1 MSAIKK
7 KTKKQNK
14 SKKQK
19 APYLQ
24 NRAIKYRL
32 EPTKEQK
39 EFFEKNFGCC
49 RFVFNLLLCDKISYY
64 QENGKMLHNTPAKYK
79 DKYPFLREV
88 DSLAL
93 TNSQINLETAFTN
106 FFNNPSSGFPKFKS
120 KKHTKKSYTTNL
132 VNGNIELYDDGIKL
146 PKIGKVRGKIHR
158 QPEQDWQLKSVTIS
172 FETDCNYYASVL
184 FEYIKKVDDII
195 LTEEATEENTIGFDY
210 KSSGLYMDSN
220 GKCCEMPKYY
230 KRSEKHLGELQSKLK
245 NKKLD
250 SKNYIKQQNKIRK
263 LHKHISNQRKDFLHK
278 ESFEIANRWNN
289 VCIESLHIRSMSN
302 KGFGNGKSTLDN
314 GFGMFV
320 NFLEYK
326 LFIRGKELVKVD
338 KYYASSQLCN
348 HCGYKNPLLK
358 DLRIRSWA
366 CPVCGVHHDR
376 DINAAI
382 NILQE
387 GLHILSK
394 RREEKL
400 KEREE
405 AKQLNKK

>member
-1 MSAIKK
+1 MSTVK
-7 KTKKQNK
+7 KTKKA
-14 SKKQK
+14 KKEKDPNEQH
-19 APYLQ
+19 
-24 NRAIKYRL
+24 RAIKYRL
-32 EPTKEQK
+32 EPTEKQK

-49 RFVFNLLLCDKISYY
+49 RFIYNCLLADKIAYY
-64 QENGKMLHNTPAKYK
+64 QENGKMLNNTPAQYK
-79 DKYPFLREV
+79 IKFPFLCEV

-93 TNSQINLETAFTN
+93 TNSQLDLQIAFAN
-106 FFNNPSSGFPKFKS
+106 FFNNLSYGFPHFKS
-120 KKHTKKSYTTNL
+120 KKHSKKSYTTNL
-132 VNGNIELYDDGIKL
+132 VNGNIELYYDGIKL
-146 PKIGKVRGKIHR
+146 PKIGKVKGIIHL

-220 GKCCEMPKYY
+220 GKCCDMPKYY
-230 KRSEKHLGELQSKLK
+230 KKSEKHLGKLQRKLK
-245 NKKLD
+245 NKILD
-250 SKNYIKQQNKIRK
+250 SKNYIKQQNKVRK

-289 VCIESLHIRSMSN
+289 VCIESLHMRAMSN

-358 DLRIRSWA
+358 DLRIRSWI

-400 KEREE
+400 KAREE
-405 AKQLNKK
+405 SKQLNKK

>member
-120 KKHTKKSYTTNL
+120 KKHSRKSYTTNL

-184 FEYIKKVDDII
+184 FEYIKKVDNII

-230 KRSEKHLGELQSKLK
+230 KRSEKHLGELQCKLK

-250 SKNYIKQQNKIRK
+250 SKNYIKQQNKI
-263 LHKHISNQRKDFLHK
+263 
-278 ESFEIANRWNN
+278 
-289 VCIESLHIRSMSN
+289 CI
-302 KGFGNGKSTLDN
+302 
-314 GFGMFV
+314 
-320 NFLEYK
+320 
-326 LFIRGKELVKVD
+326 
-338 KYYASSQLCN
+338 
-348 HCGYKNPLLK
+348 KNPS
-358 DLRIRSWA
+358 R
-366 CPVCGVHHDR
+366 
-376 DINAAI
+376 
-382 NILQE
+382 
-387 GLHILSK
+387 
-394 RREEKL
+394 
-400 KEREE
+400 
-405 AKQLNKK
+405 

>member
-1 MSAIKK
+1 MSTVKK
-7 KTKKQNK
+7 KINKQNK

-19 APYLQ
+19 EPDLQ

-32 EPTKEQK
+32 EPTEEQK
-39 EFFEKNFGCC
+39 EFFQKNFGCS
-49 RFVFNLLLCDKISYY
+49 RLVFNLLLGDKIAYY
-64 QENGKMLHNTPAKYK
+64 QENGKMLHNTPAQYK
-79 DKYPFLREV
+79 NEYTFLREV

-93 TNSQINLETAFTN
+93 TNAQINLETAFAN

-132 VNGNIELYDDGIKL
+132 VNGNIELYSDGIKL
-146 PKIGKVRGKIHR
+146 PKIGKVKGKIHR
-158 QPEQDWQLKSVTIS
+158 QPSLNWQLKSVTIS

-184 FEYIKKVDDII
+184 FEYIEKIEPI
-195 LTEEATEENTIGFDY
+195 LLREEATEENSIGLDY
-210 KSSGLYMDSN
+210 KSSGLYVNNN
-220 GKCCEMPKYY
+220 GECCDMPKYY
-230 KRSEKHLGELQSKLK
+230 KRSEKYLGNLQRKLK

-250 SKNYIKQQNKIRK
+250 SQNYIKQQNKIRK

-289 VCIESLHIRSMSN
+289 VCIESLHMRSMSN

-326 LFIRGKELVKVD
+326 LYIRGKELVKVD

-348 HCGYKNPLLK
+348 NCGYQNPLLK
-358 DLRIRSWA
+358 DLRIRQWD

-376 DINAAI
+376 DINASI
-382 NILQE
+382 NILHE
-387 GLHILSK
+387 GLRILSK
-394 RREEKL
+394 RREEL
-400 KEREE
+400 LNEKE
-405 AKQLNKK
+405 KKN